1 MNGVVEG
8 IFVTAEG
15 SAAMERVDEVRT
27 VEGCGIE
34 GDRYCEGTGFWTRY
48 GDVCQVTL
56 IEGEDLDYIQNELGI
71 GIKEGQHRRNII
83 TRGIRLL
90 DLRKKRFRVGETLL
104 EFDRSRP
111 PCRHVQVLSEPGM
124 TRALKNRGGICARV
138 IRSGNIRAG
147 DSIVGE

>member
-15 SAAMERVDEVRT
+15 SAAMERVDEVHT

-56 IEGEDLDYIQNELGI
+56 IEGEDLGNAIEMLIDNPSIDHLHVHNAS
-71 GIKEGQHRRNII
+71 
-83 TRGIRLL
+83 RG
-90 DLRKKRFRVGETLL
+90 
-104 EFDRSRP
+104 
-111 PCRHVQVLSEPGM
+111 CWA
-124 TRALKNRGGICARV
+124 ALVERG
-138 IRSGNIRAG
+138 
-147 DSIVGE
+147 